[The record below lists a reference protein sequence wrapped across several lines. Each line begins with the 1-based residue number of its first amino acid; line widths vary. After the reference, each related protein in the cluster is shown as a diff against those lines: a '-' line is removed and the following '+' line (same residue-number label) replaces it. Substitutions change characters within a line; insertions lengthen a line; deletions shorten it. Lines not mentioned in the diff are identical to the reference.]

1 MNANAFDAFTRRTA
15 AAVSRRK
22 SLLTIGG
29 AALGATVAAPFV
41 VEADLK
47 KKECKKKCKK
57 KCQCKPKPP
66 QADCAKSDD
75 CCPDKTKYTCGTSH
89 GSGSNTCCGTQDAVC
104 GSTLDCCIDQCCINS
119 TCVPGPCP

>member
-29 AALGATVAAPFV
+29 AALGAPVAAPFV

-57 KCQCKPKPP
+57 KCKTQVEQCENEVR
-66 QADCAKSDD
+66 QLCNDLGAELEQECR
-75 CCPDKTKYTCGTSH
+75 
-89 GSGSNTCCGTQDAVC
+89 DAL
-104 GSTLDCCIDQCCINS
+104 LDCCS
-119 TCVPGPCP
+119 TLGKCKAAKSTECLLSNLVIVVNPA

>member
-29 AALGATVAAPFV
+29 AALGATVAAPFLA
-41 VEADLK
+41 EADLK

-57 KCQCKPKPP
+57 KCKNQVEQCENEVR
-66 QADCAKSDD
+66 QLCNDLGAELEQECR
-75 CCPDKTKYTCGTSH
+75 
-89 GSGSNTCCGTQDAVC
+89 DAL
-104 GSTLDCCIDQCCINS
+104 LDCCS
-119 TCVPGPCP
+119 TLGKCKAAKSTECLLSNLVIVVNPA

>member
-57 KCQCKPKPP
+57 KCETQVEQCENEVR
-66 QADCAKSDD
+66 QLCNDLGAELEQECR
-75 CCPDKTKYTCGTSH
+75 
-89 GSGSNTCCGTQDAVC
+89 DAL
-104 GSTLDCCIDQCCINS
+104 LDCCS
-119 TCVPGPCP
+119 TLGKCKAAKSTECLLSNLVIVVNPA

>member
-47 KKECKKKCKK
+47 KKECKKKCKTQVE
-57 KCQCKPKPP
+57 QCENEVR
-66 QADCAKSDD
+66 QLCNDLGAELEQECR
-75 CCPDKTKYTCGTSH
+75 
-89 GSGSNTCCGTQDAVC
+89 DAL
-104 GSTLDCCIDQCCINS
+104 LDCCS
-119 TCVPGPCP
+119 TLGKCKAAKSTECLLSNLVIVVNPA